1 MRILAIRGRNLAS
14 LSNEFEVDFTAEP
27 LASAGLF
34 AITGATGAGKSTL
47 LDALCLALYER
58 TPRLSRA
65 SSRSESVPD
74 VGEHAIGSSDPRN
87 LLRRGAGEGWAEV
100 DFVGSDGQAYRSRW
114 TVRRARGKQ
123 GGKLQASEISLSR
136 LADGQLLGDH
146 RKTETLRQIEAVIGL
161 NFEQFTRAVLLAQ
174 NDFATFLKAGDDERA
189 ELLQTLTGTETFS
202 RLSVLA
208 FDRMKAE
215 RLALDQ
221 LQQQLQDCQP
231 LAPEDRAQAEAG
243 LIDANRQLQALEGE
257 RGALAERQHWHRQR
271 QQMLRQQA
279 EAQARLADAQTTRA
293 AAQDRRDNL
302 LRLERVQ
309 PARPIA
315 TEIERAQAALAAE
328 QSAIEQLQAQASQ
341 AGQALERLEAA
352 QRQAQLQQQA
362 ARQAQADSRPLI
374 EQARTLDGLI
384 AASEPREQQARQS
397 HADAARALAQAQVQQ
412 QQTAARQQQDSQELE
427 AVQQWLEQHEG
438 RRELAQGWPRW
449 QALFERAHVLR
460 SEQAQALERAG
471 SLQQQAQQQSSQ
483 LAQGQA
489 GLEGA
494 DASCAQAQD
503 RLEQATAAC
512 AGSDA
517 AALAADKSA
526 LQARRESLREC
537 AQLGQ
542 QLQQLDLR
550 HALLLDKRKTQ
561 SDALTGA
568 ERQLAAL
575 AQQLPA
581 DQAALESAQQALQ
594 AARLAASAS
603 AEALR
608 ASLQPG
614 LPCPVC
620 GSTEHPQAQAAAA
633 VDALLAVLESQAQ
646 AARQTLDEQLRRQAG
661 AEAQRQFAAQALR
674 ELDAELAALASE
686 RAATRSAWQ
695 AHELQADCAVIG
707 SDQLE
712 PWLAQQ
718 LAAVQDALQQIEQ
731 REARL
736 RAQLREREQAQL
748 ALDAARN
755 ARDGSRQR
763 VQALQQQA
771 ALTAQQL
778 QAAQQQRARIE
789 QDTEA
794 LLEQLDAAFPRA
806 AWREQWLADP
816 QAYCARL
823 REQVQEWTGASTRR
837 DALQTG
843 LQLLAQQADSRQ
855 QACEQASRLERV
867 QAQALQQIEAEL
879 AQYRQ
884 QRAALFGG
892 RPADQVAARLQS
904 EVEQA
909 DQQQASALEALQQAS
924 QLQARLQE
932 AQHQTGLRLA
942 QQQRELQQAALAL
955 QRWLDDFN
963 AAQGA
968 ATATATASMLTSAE
982 LRTLLATPADAIA
995 RERQAL
1001 QALDAALQQA
1011 QAVLQDR
1018 QSMLRQHE
1026 AGRSQIDDP
1035 AELEGLAQELA
1046 QQLQAA
1052 TDALAGLRLELAQDD
1067 ERLQRSAGLRAQLD
1081 QQAARTRTWEQLGE
1095 LIGSADGKKF
1105 RNFAQQLTLD
1115 ILLGYANA
1123 HLQGLTRRYRIE
1135 RLRDS
1140 LGLLVVDQD
1149 MGDELRSVHSL
1160 SGGESF
1166 LVSLALALGLASL
1179 SSHRVRVES
1188 LFIDEGFG
1196 SLDAES
1202 LNVAI
1207 DALDRLQAMGRKV
1220 CVISHVQEMT
1230 ERIGT
1235 RVRVSRLSGG
1245 ASRIVVEGR

>member
-14 LSNEFEVDFTAEP
+14 LSNGFEVDFTAEP

-34 AITGATGAGKSTL
+34 AITGPTGAGKSTL

-65 SSRSESVPD
+65 NSRSESVPD

-100 DFVGSDGQAYRSRW
+100 DFVGSDGQGYRSRW

-123 GGKLQASEISLSR
+123 DGKLQASEISLSR

-208 FDRMKAE
+208 FERMKDE
-215 RLALDQ
+215 RKALDQ
-221 LQQQLQDCQP
+221 LYQQLQDCQP
-231 LAPEDRAQAEAG
+231 LAPEERAQAEAG
-243 LIDANRQLQALEGE
+243 LIDANRQLQALERE
-257 RGALAERQHWHRQR
+257 RGALTERQNWHRQR
-271 QQMLRQQA
+271 EQLLGQQA
-279 EAQARLADAQTTRA
+279 EAETRLAVAQTMHA
-293 AAQDRRDNL
+293 AAQDRRACL
-302 LRLERVQ
+302 QQLERVQ

-328 QSAIEQLQAQASQ
+328 QSAIEQLQTQASQ
-341 AGQALERLEAA
+341 AGHELERLGAA
-352 QRQAQLQQQA
+352 QQQALLQQQA
-362 ARQAQADSRPLI
+362 ARQALAEARPLI

-384 AASEPREQQARQS
+384 AASVPREQQAVQS

-412 QQTAARQQQDSQELE
+412 QQTAARQQQDSQELQ

-449 QALFERAHVLR
+449 QALFERANALQSR
-460 SEQAQALERAG
+460 RAAEQEQAE
-471 SLQQQAQQQSSQ
+471 SLQQQVQQQTDQ

-489 GLEGA
+489 GLAGA
-494 DASCAQAQD
+494 DASCAQAQH

-526 LQARRESLREC
+526 LQARRESLREF

-550 HALLLDKRKTQ
+550 HAQLLDKQKTP
-561 SDALTGA
+561 SDALA
-568 ERQLAAL
+568 DADRQLAVL

-581 DQAALESAQQALQ
+581 DQAALESVQQALQ

-620 GSTEHPQAQAAAA
+620 GSTEHPQAQATAA
-633 VDALLAVLESQAQ
+633 VDALLEVLESQAQ
-646 AARQTLDEQLRRQAG
+646 ASRRTLDEQLRQQAG
-661 AEAQRQFAAQALR
+661 AEAQRQFAAQALS
-674 ELDAELAALASE
+674 ELDAELAALAGE
-686 RAATRSAWQ
+686 REAARSAWQ
-695 AHELQADCAVIG
+695 AHERQADCSALA
-707 SDQLE
+707 SDQHE

-718 LAAVQDALQQIEQ
+718 LAAVQVALQQIEQ
-731 REARL
+731 REAQL

-748 ALDAARN
+748 ALDQARSG
-755 ARDGSRQR
+755 RDDWRLR

-778 QAAQQQRARIE
+778 QAALQQRARIE

-794 LLEQLDAAFPRA
+794 LLEQLDAAFARA

-823 REQVQEWTGASTRR
+823 RQQVQEWTSASERCA
-837 DALQTG
+837 ALQAG

-855 QACEQASRLERV
+855 QACEQAGRLEQT

-884 QRAALFGG
+884 RRAALFGG
-892 RPADQVAARLQS
+892 HPADQVTARLQS

-909 DQQQASALEALQQAS
+909 DQRQASALEALQQARE
-924 QLQARLQE
+924 QQTRLQE

-942 QQQRELQQAALAL
+942 QQQRELQQARLAL

-963 AAQGA
+963 AAQGEA
-968 ATATATASMLTSAE
+968 AAALGSAE
-982 LRTLLATPADAIA
+982 LTTLLATPADAIA
-995 RERQAL
+995 REREVL
-1001 QALDAALQQA
+1001 QQLDAEMQQA

-1018 QSMLRQHE
+1018 AQMLRQHE
-1026 AGRSQIDDP
+1026 AGRSQIDDT
-1035 AELEGLAQELA
+1035 AELERLAQELA
-1046 QQLQAA
+1046 QRLQAT
-1052 TDALAGLRLELAQDD
+1052 TDALAGLRLALAQDD
-1067 ERLQRSAGLRAQLD
+1067 ERLQRSAGIRERLAT
-1081 QQAARTRTWEQLGE
+1081 QAARTRTWEQLGE

-1115 ILLGYANA
+1115 ILLDYANA
-1123 HLQGLTRRYRIE
+1123 HLQGLTRRYRIL

-1149 MGDELRSVHSL
+1149 MGDEQRSVHSL

-1179 SSHRVRVES
+1179 SSHRVKVES

-1202 LNVAI
+1202 LNIAI

-1220 CVISHVQEMT
+1220 GVISHVQEMT